1 MSNSSSSGN
10 SSSSRTLM
18 WMTVALFTGFGVMM
32 GGGLFLA
39 SRLVRAMGMAAATKS
54 KDTVHTPIGNFRLEK
69 EDQVGPGL
77 PVYPR
82 SSLEL
87 PGDDA
92 TGAALREAQSGVVT
106 ATYHTVDARDFVD
119 RWYAEHLSP
128 AFTRHE
134 AGETPQPDVFHEVRV
149 SENDIAFLAERGEQ
163 IRIVSLSAD
172 ATGTTITLIQT
183 RSHTTDAS
191 PPPAPPADLGTPTT
205 P

>member
-39 SRLVRAMGMAAATKS
+39 SRLVRAMGMAAATKT

-92 TGAALREAQSGVVT
+92 TGAALREAQNGVVT

-119 RWYAEHLSP
+119 RWYGEHLSP
-128 AFTRHE
+128 EFTRHE
-134 AGETPQPDVFHEVRV
+134 PDEKPQPELFRDVRV
-149 SENDIAFLAERGEQ
+149 SENDIAFLAERGGQ
-163 IRIVSLSAD
+163 VRIVSLSVD
-172 ATGTTITLIQT
+172 TTGTTISLIQMHSRT
-183 RSHTTDAS
+183 AEAT
-191 PPPAPPADLGTPTT
+191 PPPSSRSDPATQANP
-205 P
+205 

>member
-39 SRLVRAMGMAAATKS
+39 SRLVRAMGLAAATKT
-54 KDTVHTPIGNFRLEK
+54 KDTVHTPVGNFRLEK
-69 EDQVGPGL
+69 EDQIGPGL

-92 TGAALREAQSGVVT
+92 TGEALRQAQNGVVT
-106 ATYHTVDARDFVD
+106 AVYHTVDARDFVD
-119 RWYAEHLSP
+119 RWYGEHLSP
-128 AFTRHE
+128 EFTRHDPE
-134 AGETPQPDVFHEVRV
+134 EKPRPELFREVRV
-149 SENDIAFLAERGEQ
+149 SETDIAFLAERAGQ
-163 IRIVSLSAD
+163 VRIVSLSTD
-172 ATGTTITLIQT
+172 ATGTTISLIHT
-183 RSHTTDAS
+183 RSHTTDAT
-191 PPPAPPADLGTPTT
+191 PEPAPQADPAPQTAP
-205 P
+205 

>member
-1 MSNSSSSGN
+1 MSNSTSSGN
-10 SSSSRTLM
+10 SSPSRTLM

-92 TGAALREAQSGVVT
+92 TGAALREAQNGVVT

-119 RWYAEHLSP
+119 HWYVEHLSP
-128 AFTRHE
+128 SYIRHE
-134 AGETPQPDVFHEVRV
+134 AGETPQPEVF
-149 SENDIAFLAERGEQ
+149 RGGQ
-163 IRIVSLSAD
+163 IRIITLAAD
-172 ATGTTITLIQT
+172 ATGTAITLIQT
-183 RSHTTDAS
+183 HSHTTDA
-191 PPPAPPADLGTPTT
+191 APPAAPPAGPATPTT